1 VTRLGRSCE
10 ACVHHRMPLGTA
22 LADVRRMAFDFQDP
36 RANAFYQRGLRAL
49 TLADVPFLVGGG
61 YAFSRYTAI
70 ERPKKDLDLYV
81 RERDLPRALDA
92 LDSVSTRTE
101 LTFPHWL
108 GKAFYGEHFIDII
121 HNSGN
126 GVAPVDDEWFEHANE
141 GVLLNQPVWLTPRE
155 EMIWSKAFVM
165 ERERCDAAD
174 VLHLL
179 RGGEQLDW
187 ERLVRRFGAYHR
199 VLYAHLV
206 LFGFVYPSERT
217 RIPQAVLEQLAAT
230 VAQEQQHSEQGQVCQ
245 GTLLSREQYLVD
257 VTQWGFEDARL
268 SDDVHMT
275 EEQIAQWTRAIAQE
289 TKSDDDLEPKHSNRS
304 AGGPALSR
312 RVAG

>member
-1 VTRLGRSCE
+1 
-10 ACVHHRMPLGTA
+10 
-22 LADVRRMAFDFQDP
+22 MAFEFEDP
-36 RANAFYQRGLRAL
+36 KACAFYQRGLRAL
-49 TLADVPFLVGGG
+49 AQANVPYLVGGG
-61 YAFSRYTAI
+61 YAFSRYTGI
-70 ERPKKDLDLYV
+70 QRPKKDLDLYV
-81 RERDLPRALDA
+81 RERDLQRALDA
-92 LDSVSTRTE
+92 LEPVSTRTE

-108 GKAFYGEHFIDII
+108 GKAFDGENFIDMI

-126 GVAPVDDEWFEHANE
+126 GLAPVDDEWFEFARE
-141 GVLLNQPVWLTPRE
+141 GTMLDLPVLLTPRE

-179 RGGEQLDW
+179 RGSEPLDW
-187 ERLVRRFGAYHR
+187 QRLMRRFGAHHR

-206 LFGFVYPSERT
+206 LFGYVYPSERT
-217 RIPQAVLEQLAAT
+217 RIPPEILDQLAAT
-230 VAQEQQHSEQGQVCQ
+230 VADEQQHSEQGRVCQ

-268 SDDVHMT
+268 SEDVHMT

-289 TKSDDDLEPKHSNRS
+289 TKSDDDIEPEHSNRS
-304 AGGPALSR
+304 AGGPALSG

>member
-1 VTRLGRSCE
+1 
-10 ACVHHRMPLGTA
+10 
-22 LADVRRMAFDFQDP
+22 MAFEFEDP
-36 RANAFYQRGLRAL
+36 QASAFYQRAL
-49 TLADVPFLVGGG
+49 YALALADVPFLVGGG
-61 YAFSRYTAI
+61 YAFARYTGI

-81 RERDLPRALDA
+81 RERDLARALDA
-92 LDSVSTRTE
+92 LTPVSTRTE

-108 GKAFYGEHFIDII
+108 GKAFFGEHFIDLI

-126 GVAPVDDEWFEHANE
+126 GLAPVDDEWFVHANE
-141 GVLLNQPVWLTPRE
+141 EMLLEHRVWLTPRE

-179 RGGEQLDW
+179 RGSDQLDW
-187 ERLVRRFGAYHR
+187 PRLLRRFGAHHR

-206 LFGFVYPSERT
+206 LFGYVYPSERE
-217 RIPQAVLEQLAAT
+217 RVPSQVLEQLSAAIR
-230 VAQEQQHSEQGQVCQ
+230 AEPQADEQGKVCQ

-268 SDDVHMT
+268 SEDVHMT

-289 TKSDDDLEPKHSNRS
+289 TKSDDELEPKHSNRS
-304 AGGPALSR
+304 AGGPALPGR
-312 RVAG
+312 LAG

>member
-1 VTRLGRSCE
+1 MTFE
-10 ACVHHRMPLGTA
+10 FP
-22 LADVRRMAFDFQDP
+22 DP
-36 RANAFYQRGLRAL
+36 QASAFYQRCLRAL
-49 TLADVPFLVGGG
+49 ALADVPFLVGGG

-70 ERPKKDLDLYV
+70 DRPKKDLDLYV

-92 LDSVSTRTE
+92 LEPVSTRTE

-108 GKAFYGEHFIDII
+108 GKAFDGEHFIDLI

-126 GVAPVDDEWFEHANE
+126 GVAPVDDDWFAYANE
-141 GVLLNQPVWLTPRE
+141 GVLLSQSVWLTPRE

-179 RGGEQLDW
+179 RGSDQLDW
-187 ERLVRRFGAYHR
+187 QRLVRRFGVHHR

-217 RIPQAVLEQLAAT
+217 RIPQEVLDQLADMIRE
-230 VAQEQQHSEQGQVCQ
+230 EQQRSEEGNVCQ

-268 SDDVHMT
+268 SEHVHMT

-289 TKSDDDLEPKHSNRS
+289 TKGDDEPEPKHTNRS
-304 AGGPALSR
+304 AGGSALPGR
-312 RVAG
+312 LAG

>member
-1 VTRLGRSCE
+1 
-10 ACVHHRMPLGTA
+10 MP
-22 LADVRRMAFDFQDP
+22 FDFEDP
-36 RANAFYQRGLRAL
+36 RASTFYERGLRAL
-49 TLADVPFLVGGG
+49 ALADVPFLVGGG
-61 YAFSRYTAI
+61 YAFSKYTGI

-81 RERDLPRALDA
+81 RERDLQRALDA
-92 LDSVSTRTE
+92 LRSVSTRTE

-108 GKAFYGEHFIDII
+108 GKAYLGEHFIDVI

-126 GVAPVDDEWFEHANE
+126 GVAPVDDDWFAYARED
-141 GVLLNQPVWLTPRE
+141 VLLNQRVWLTPRE

-179 RGGEQLDW
+179 RCPDLDW
-187 ERLVRRFGAYHR
+187 ERLARRFGTHHR
-199 VLYAHLV
+199 VLYAYLV

-217 RIPQAVLEQLAAT
+217 RIPQDLLDRLASTIAD
-230 VAQEQQHSEQGQVCQ
+230 EQQQSEQGKVCQ

-257 VTQWGFEDARL
+257 VTQWGFQDARL
-268 SDDVHMT
+268 SEDVHMT

-289 TKSDDDLEPKHSNRS
+289 TESDDDVEPKHPNRS
-304 AGGPALSR
+304 ACGPALPG

>member
-1 VTRLGRSCE
+1 
-10 ACVHHRMPLGTA
+10 
-22 LADVRRMAFDFQDP
+22 MAFEFPDP
-36 RANAFYQRGLRAL
+36 EASAFYQRALSAL

-61 YAFSRYTAI
+61 YAFERYTGI

-81 RERDLPRALDA
+81 RERDLARALEA
-92 LDSVSTRTE
+92 LEPVSTRTE

-108 GKAFYGEHFIDII
+108 GKAFDGEHFIDLI

-126 GVAPVDDEWFEHANE
+126 GVAPVDDDWFSYAIE
-141 GVLLNQPVWLTPRE
+141 GTMLDQRVWLTPRE

-179 RGGEQLDW
+179 RGSEQLDW
-187 ERLVRRFGAYHR
+187 QRLVRRFGAHHR

-217 RIPQAVLEQLAAT
+217 RIPDDVLDQLAAA
-230 VAQEQQHSEQGQVCQ
+230 VREEQQQSEEGKVCQ

-268 SDDVHMT
+268 SDNVHMT

-289 TKSDDDLEPKHSNRS
+289 TKSDDGLEPKHSNRS
-304 AGGPALSR
+304 AGGPALPGR
-312 RVAG
+312 LAG